1 MDLFDKK
8 KTNKKK
14 LRKKET
20 LPITHLLR
28 SSSQSTLSDSY
39 IHVNRSDL
47 YIVRH
52 FDTDFCHTR
61 WRLLKKKKK
70 RKTVIMA
77 LNATKIKLK
86 IRFARQNNRNA
97 VF

>member
-8 KTNKKK
+8 KNKKKKKKK

-52 FDTDFCHTR
+52 FDTDFCRTR
-61 WRLLKKKKK
+61 WRLLKLKKK
-70 RKTVIMA
+70 RRKTVKMA
-77 LNATKIKLK
+77 LNAIKIPNCS
-86 IRFARQNNRNA
+86 IRTAK
-97 VF
+97 